1 MRDVAQGHWFWHSSQ
16 LAWRVTI
23 ERREEKESDLKQKI
37 AKAKLDAVVNQ
48 QDREQREFEAKRRA
62 DEERSEELKSAQGQ
76 LLIKQSELASL
87 NIEALKE
94 RKDRDEKKH
103 QMLDREHIH
112 VPAFQDG
119 DDIDQYLRYYEKI
132 AKLAGWYQL
141 AWACHLIGRLRGKAK
156 DAVSHLSSE
165 HSGDYRRVKKELLDF
180 FQVDADSYRVRF
192 RTLQRE
198 SDETESTPGATY
210 TLCVPVVRGCRE
222 G

>member
-1 MRDVAQGHWFWHSSQ
+1 MATPSSDSELRAKFKEEGEGLGLTGTDLVSFIGTTFKTVKREQ
-16 LAWRVTI
+16 R
-23 ERREEKESDLKQKI
+23 EREREEKESELREQREERESDLKQKI

-48 QDREQREFEAKRRA
+48 QDREQRQFEAKRRA

-94 RKDRDEKKH
+94 KKDRDEKKH

-132 AKLAGWYQL
+132 AKLAGWDQS
-141 AWACHLIGRLRGKAK
+141 AWACHLIGRSQKLRMRYHIFSRSTLGIT
-156 DAVSHLSSE
+156 DVS
-165 HSGDYRRVKKELLDF
+165 RR
-180 FQVDADSYRVRF
+180 R
-192 RTLQRE
+192 
-198 SDETESTPGATY
+198 
-210 TLCVPVVRGCRE
+210 C
-222 G
+222 